1 MAITKTSKLL
11 EVVVYPVTDESPEPI
26 VKVVMQDTWDDPD
39 DELLPVTKTR
49 TEVRGRA
56 YDEYVPDLK
65 TDVSDWP
72 TLAQDIAKKV
82 WRY

>member
-11 EVVVYPVTDESPEPI
+11 EITVYPATDESPEPI
-26 VKVVMQDTWDDPD
+26 VRIVMEDIWDDPD
-39 DELLPVTKTR
+39 DDELPIKKRRVD
-49 TEVRGRA
+49 VRGRA
-56 YDEYVPDLK
+56 YDPYVPDLK

-72 TLAQDIAKKV
+72 TLAQDVAKKV